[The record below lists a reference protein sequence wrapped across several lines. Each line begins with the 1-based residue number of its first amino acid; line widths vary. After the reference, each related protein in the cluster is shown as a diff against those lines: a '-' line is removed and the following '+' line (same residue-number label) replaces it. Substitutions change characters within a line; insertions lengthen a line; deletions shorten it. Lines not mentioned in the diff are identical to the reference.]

1 MPTNEE
7 ASSIRG
13 PVYVHQSA
21 PSFYNQLPRFARECG
36 PELDRSLVGADSDEG
51 SLRTVGGQAP
61 KALGI
66 DLRGPALLPLLTS
79 NRKVSR
85 AFPFEVLYR
94 QIVDG
99 ERAHPTAK
107 IATSFER
114 SSDV

>member
-36 PELDRSLVGADSDEG
+36 PELDRSLAGADSDEG

-66 DLRGPALLPLLTS
+66 DLRGACT
-79 NRKVSR
+79 
-85 AFPFEVLYR
+85 F
-94 QIVDG
+94 
-99 ERAHPTAK
+99 
-107 IATSFER
+107 ATSHIEQEGLP
-114 SSDV
+114 SISL

>member
-1 MPTNEE
+1 
-7 ASSIRG
+7 
-13 PVYVHQSA
+13 
-21 PSFYNQLPRFARECG
+21 
-36 PELDRSLVGADSDEG
+36 
-51 SLRTVGGQAP
+51 
-61 KALGI
+61 
-66 DLRGPALLPLLTS
+66 LPLLTS